1 VERASMIDL
10 HVHAAPCLLPRK
22 GSDLEIARRF
32 AAADYAGFA
41 LKAHYESTV
50 GRAAAVAE
58 ATGIEVWG
66 GVVLNRTAGGIN
78 PGVVTA
84 ALAAGGRI
92 VWMPTVD
99 AAGHEA
105 AGLPR
110 VRVGGPA
117 DLAIPPLERAS
128 EDAVRTILRL
138 IAEADAVL
146 ATGHLT
152 AGEVEWLVPLAVR
165 LGVRRVIVTHGSWR
179 VPALSADRLLRLA
192 DQGAVVELTAIQNLD
207 GSGAPAD
214 LAELARR
221 LGGDRCILTSDAGQP
236 ANDWPDRV
244 LTDFKALL
252 ERHGLPPTEA
262 ERMVTTTPRS
272 LVDRR
277 VSPA

>member
-1 VERASMIDL
+1 MIDL

-66 GVVLNRTAGGIN
+66 GVVLNRAAGGIN
-78 PGVVTA
+78 PDVVTA
-84 ALAAGGRI
+84 TLAAGGRI

-110 VRVGGPA
+110 VRTGARA
-117 DLAIPPLERAS
+117 DLAVSPLERAS
-128 EDAVRTILRL
+128 EEAVRAIIRL
-138 IAEADAVL
+138 IADADAAL

-152 AGEVEWLVPLAVR
+152 AGEAEWLVPLALG

-179 VPALSADRLLRLA
+179 VPALGVERLLRLA
-192 DQGAVVELTAIQNLD
+192 ELGAIVEITAIQHLD
-207 GSGAPAD
+207 GSSTPAE

-221 LGGDRCILTSDAGQP
+221 LGGERCILTSDAGQV

-244 LTDFKALL
+244 LADF
-252 ERHGLPPTEA
+252 A
-262 ERMVTTTPRS
+262 EPDKMVTTTPRS
-272 LVDRR
+272 LVDPGI
-277 VSPA
+277 SPL